1 MSDENREKALD
12 YHRLPTP
19 GKLRIEAT
27 TPLTS
32 QADLTLAYS
41 PGVAY
46 PCLEIE
52 KDPLAAREYTARANL
67 IGVITNGTAVL
78 GLGDI
83 GAMAAKPVMEG
94 KAVLFKRFAGIDVF
108 DIEIAEKD
116 PVKLAETIER
126 LEPTFCGINLED
138 ICRSRCSTTTS
149 TAPRSWLPRR

>member
-1 MSDENREKALD
+1 MTEENREKALN
-12 YHRLPTP
+12 YHCRPTP

-32 QADLTLAYS
+32 QRDMALAYS

-67 IGVITNGTAVL
+67 IGVVTNGSAVL

-108 DIEIAEKD
+108 DIEIDEKD
-116 PVKLAETIER
+116 PQKLAETIER
-126 LEPTFCGINLED
+126 VEPTF
-138 ICRSRCSTTTS
+138 
-149 TAPRSWLPRR
+149 